1 MKSKQIDP
9 CIDQLKAILGD
20 ANNELTSK
28 QRSKLKKDIGDLK
41 RLQRETKLTQREVFA
56 VVSRIAKDVFEI
68 LKSGQSEWV
77 SGSPFLNHT
86 KSFMNYPKAIRV
98 ARSLA
103 DISQGKLADRA
114 EIDRSY
120 LSLIESGK
128 RQPSVETIEKIANA
142 LKIPFHLLTLLGS
155 EEADVQKVSH
165 EHIASLSL
173 ALTKLLL
180 EVSNDEPKKEPS
192 EGRPLRHTNHKSP
205 RPRISSRRGPGNTAL
220 TRKELA
226 NWI

>member
-1 MKSKQIDP
+1 
-9 CIDQLKAILGD
+9 
-20 ANNELTSK
+20 
-28 QRSKLKKDIGDLK
+28 
-41 RLQRETKLTQREVFA
+41 
-56 VVSRIAKDVFEI
+56 
-68 LKSGQSEWV
+68 
-77 SGSPFLNHT
+77 
-86 KSFMNYPKAIRV
+86 MNYPKAIRV

-103 DISQGKLADRA
+103 DISQGELADRA

-128 RQPSVETIEKIANA
+128 RQPSVETIEKIAKA
-142 LKIPFHLLTLLGS
+142 LKIPFHLLSLLGS

-180 EVSNDEPKKEPS
+180 EVSNDEPNEEPS
-192 EGRPLRHTNHKSP
+192 EGRPLGHTNHKSP
-205 RPRISSRRGPGNTAL
+205 RPRISSRRKPGNTAL

-226 NWI
+226 N